1 MYPFQYNTY
10 IIHIHNHL
18 IHGIWCILQDEMGMR
33 SVFFLFEMLDC
44 SKTWHSSCN
53 KGGLSFNCA
62 LRWRQVVPFAT
73 CNRFSKLKP
82 SSIYLQHVPAN
93 TTTGALVGTKEE
105 IYLYTK
111 RYMPRCSSYPESD
124 TLDKYVDLRSIEN
137 SYRWEKRGKTTKK
150 RWFLSKTTRF
160 RDAHLNTLFAFSRQ
174 QLPDSAPDDGL
185 IRQRH
190 GTGLVQAAVDF

>member
-1 MYPFQYNTY
+1 
-10 IIHIHNHL
+10 
-18 IHGIWCILQDEMGMR
+18 MGMR

-105 IYLYTK
+105 IYLHTK

-137 SYRWEKRGKTTKK
+137 SYRWKNNGKNDGFCLKPRGSETHTSTHSLRFLVNNFPTAHPMMDSFASDTAQVSFKRQLISNPPLIWASRGAQLN
-150 RWFLSKTTRF
+150 FPSKWHPG
-160 RDAHLNTLFAFSRQ
+160 D
-174 QLPDSAPDDGL
+174 LPPF
-185 IRQRH
+185 I
-190 GTGLVQAAVDF
+190 